1 MDGARGIAGHVP
13 TVAAGRHAV
22 LIQLRDNGPVINA
35 DWRTLAPSLSEALAA
50 GIRDAVLDGQIRST
64 EPLPAERQLAVQL
77 GVSRGTVAA
86 AFARLRAEGWLST
99 RHGSGSTVRIPA
111 ALRLRYAPLSVD
123 HAGPLLDLRRA
134 LPAAPHD
141 AYTAAIRSAAARSPR
156 LLLED
161 GEPGPGLPELR
172 ELIASRFTSQGLPTR
187 PQQILVTG
195 GARAAMTLLTAHFRP
210 RAAVVESPTFYG
222 ILASLRQPGR
232 RLTPVTVTSHGWGAS
247 QLQTAFGR
255 ASGGIAL
262 LVPDFHNPTGAL
274 MGAETRKEIAVLAA
288 STGVTVIA
296 NEIMRDLDLRQ
307 PPAPV
312 PRIPGAVTVGS
323 MSKSVW
329 GGLRIGWI
337 RGPARL
343 IRELLLNPHCMVCTP
358 PPMEQLI
365 ACALLP
371 RLDLLIRQRASELR
385 GQRDHLAA
393 ALGGNSAWTFTPPQG
408 GLWLWLRLTA
418 ISGDELAARAAA
430 TGLALLPGSRFSPDG
445 THRSWLRLPYTAPPH
460 TLDKAAS
467 LLHEAARSADPG
479 KPRHLRPPLRQ

>member
-1 MDGARGIAGHVP
+1 VISDG
-13 TVAAGRHAV
+13 
-22 LIQLRDNGPVINA
+22 
-35 DWRTLAPSLSEALAA
+35 WRTLAPSLSAALAA
-50 GIRDAVLDGQIRST
+50 GIRDAVLDGQIRSMDR
-64 EPLPAERQLAVQL
+64 LPAERRLAAQL

-86 AFARLRAEGWLST
+86 AFARLREEGWLST

-123 HAGPLLDLRRA
+123 HAGQLLDLRRA

-141 AYTAAIRSAAARSPR
+141 AYTAAIRGAVARSPR

-172 ELIASRFTSQGLPTR
+172 ELIASRFTGQGLLTR
-187 PQQILVTG
+187 PQQILVTA
-195 GARAAMTLLTAHFRP
+195 GARAAMALLAAHFRP

-222 ILASLRQPGR
+222 ILALLRRPGR
-232 RLTPVTVTSHGWGAS
+232 RLVPVTVTPHGWDTG

-255 ASGGIAL
+255 ASGGVAL
-262 LVPDFHNPTGAL
+262 LMPDFHNPTGAL
-274 MGAETRKEIAVLAA
+274 MVAETRTQIAALAT

-337 RGPARL
+337 RGPTRL
-343 IRELLLNPHCMVCTP
+343 IRELLLNPLCAACVP
-358 PPMEQLI
+358 PPLEQLI
-365 ACALLP
+365 ACGLLP
-371 RLDLLIRQRASELR
+371 SLDLLIRQRASELR
-385 GQRDHLAA
+385 RQRDHLAT
-393 ALGGNSAWTFTPPQG
+393 ALSGNSAWTFTPPQG
-408 GLWLWLRLTA
+408 GLWLWLHLYT

-445 THRSWLRLPYTAPPH
+445 IHRSWLRLPYTAPPE
-460 TLDKAAS
+460 TLTKAAT
-467 LLHEAARSADPG
+467 LLHKALPGSISHRGGAHRGGAGAAPG
-479 KPRHLRPPLRQ
+479 GR